1 MQRRHP
7 DWLKVKLPGGENY
20 AKIKSL
26 LDEEGTHTVCE
37 EAKCPNAGECWNRG
51 TATFLILGD
60 TCTRYCGYC
69 NVKTGKPGSLDQEEP
84 KKVARIINKLGLK
97 YAVVTSVT
105 RDDLRDGGASIFAET
120 INEIRKSN
128 PECKVEVLTPDFRF
142 KQDAIQTV
150 LDAKPDVFAHNME
163 VVKSLFPQLR
173 PGGNYG
179 LSLRFLRKIKELNP
193 DQKTKSGIMVGF
205 GEKKE
210 DIASVMH
217 DLRLV
222 KCDFFTI
229 GQYLQPSVNHHPI
242 VKYYT
247 PTEFKELEEFGYK
260 MGFSFVKSGPL
271 VRSSYYAEEAMK

>member
-7 DWLKVKLPGGENY
+7 DWLKVSLPGGENY

-69 NVKTGKPGSLDQEEP
+69 NVKTGKPTHNDLEEP
-84 KKVARIINKLGLK
+84 KKVARIVNKLGLK
-97 YAVVTSVT
+97 YAVITSVT
-105 RDDLRDGGASIFAET
+105 RDDLKDGGASIFAET
-120 INEIRKSN
+120 IKEIKALN
-128 PECKVEVLTPDFRF
+128 PECKVEVLTPDFRL
-142 KQDAIQTV
+142 KEDSINAV

-163 VVKSLFPQLR
+163 VVRNLFPQLR
-173 PGGNYG
+173 PAGDYNA
-179 LSLRFLRKIKELNP
+179 SLRFLKKIKELEP
-193 DQKTKSGIMVGF
+193 EQRTKSGIMLGF

-210 DIASVMH
+210 HIAEVMN
-217 DLRLV
+217 DLRLA
-222 KCDFFTI
+222 KCDIFTI
-229 GQYLQPSVNHHPI
+229 GQYLQPTINHHPI

-271 VRSSYYAEEAMK
+271 VRSSYYAEEGLK

>member
-20 AKIKSL
+20 AKIRAL
-26 LDEEGTHTVCE
+26 LNESGIHTVCD

-69 NVKTGKPGSLDQEEP
+69 NVKTGKPVGLDLEEP
-84 KKVARIINKLGLK
+84 KKVARTVNKLGLK

-105 RDDLRDGGASIFAET
+105 RDDLKDGGAGIFAET
-120 INEIRKSN
+120 INEIKRLN

-142 KQDAIQTV
+142 REDAIKTV
-150 LDAKPDVFAHNME
+150 LDAKPDVFAHNIE
-163 VVKSLFPQLR
+163 VVKNLFPNLR
-173 PGGNYG
+173 PGGDYN

-193 DQKTKSGIMVGF
+193 EQKTKSGIMVGL

-210 DIASVMH
+210 GIAKVMH
-217 DLRLV
+217 DLRLA
-222 KCDFFTI
+222 KCDIFTI
-229 GQYLQPSVNHHPI
+229 GQYLQPTTSHHKI
-242 VKYYT
+242 VRYYT
-247 PTEFKELEEFGYK
+247 LLEFKELEDFGYK
-260 MGFSFVKSGPL
+260 MGFKFVKAGPL
-271 VRSSYYAEEAMK
+271 VRSSYYAEEGMK